1 MFERKR
7 STYRTVLTL
16 INLLITATTYAQI
29 KEITMVRGY
38 NIRSVTTE
46 YIFEQAPFK
55 SAHASTVVELS
66 DGNIAAAWFG
76 GDHEGASDVCI
87 WMSIRDEKKGWS
99 RPLRVADGVQ
109 PDYKTQYPCWNPVL
123 FRIGNKLYLHYK
135 VGPNPRE
142 WWALYKVSAD
152 NGRTWSNAQP
162 LPAGYLGPIKN
173 KPIKLWNGTILY
185 PSSTESRD
193 EKHWCIHIEGSDDK
207 LQQWWKVEIPCDTF
221 QVIQPTLLKY
231 GPWDKMDVSPCPIRL
246 LARSKHNVV
255 VESWSYDDGKTW
267 SSLKPTAIP
276 NPNSGIDA
284 VTLPSAF
291 QVLVY
296 NPMPAGK
303 EWWEGRS
310 VLKIASLLND
320 EPHDFYTFEDHPRGE
335 YSYPAIIVDGNGLV
349 HITYTDNRTRIKYVR
364 MDIKAPS
371 HLR

>member
-1 MFERKR
+1 MLKGKR
-7 STYRTVLTL
+7 PAYRTTLTL
-16 INLLITATTYAQI
+16 VTLLTTAATYGQ
-29 KEITMVRGY
+29 KKVSEFKPC
-38 NIRSVTTE
+38 SVTTE

-76 GDHEGASDVCI
+76 GDHEGADDVCI
-87 WMSIRDEKKGWS
+87 WMSTRDPKGWS
-99 RPLRVADGVQ
+99 PPVRIADGVQ
-109 PDYKTQYPCWNPVL
+109 SDKKQYPCWNPVL

-135 VGPNPRE
+135 IGPNPRE
-142 WWALYKVSAD
+142 WWAQYKVSTD
-152 NGRTWSNAQP
+152 NGRTWSAAQS

-193 EKHWCIHIEGSDDK
+193 EKHWCIHIEGSDVT
-207 LQQWWKVEIPCDTF
+207 LQKWWKVEIPCDTF

-231 GPWDKMDVSPCPIRL
+231 GAWEKIDNSRCPIRL

-267 SSLKPTAIP
+267 SPLKPTAIP

-296 NPMPAGK
+296 NPLPAGK

-310 VLKIASLLND
+310 VLKIAGLLND
-320 EPHDFYTFEDHPRGE
+320 ALEDFYTFEEHPKGE
-335 YSYPAIIVDGNGLV
+335 YSYPAIIVDGNGIV

-364 MDIKAPS
+364 MDIKVPS
-371 HLR
+371 HMR